1 MIRPS
6 HIMALAFAVLALSQ
20 PISQARAAS
29 ATAGF
34 AVTVRVANACEA
46 NGQCGTATVH
56 VLGAS
61 SSAGSVPLVTPLA
74 PTADR
79 DAGQR
84 IETSQSAGS
93 VEIEF

>member
-1 MIRPS
+1 
-6 HIMALAFAVLALSQ
+6 MALAFAVLALGQ
-20 PISQARAAS
+20 PIGHAHAAT

-46 NGQCGTATVH
+46 NGLCGAATVR
-56 VLGAS
+56 VLGAIT
-61 SSAGSVPLVTPLA
+61 SAGSVPVVTPLA

-84 IETSQSAGS
+84 IETSHGAGL
-93 VEIEF
+93 VEIQF